1 MPNFEIKIID
11 TVKGKQRFYKL
22 IKDGICQID
31 DFESNLEEVYK
42 SELRT
47 IYAYMDQV
55 ANLKSL
61 PQTKFHFY
69 NNDKG
74 GFREFEFK
82 SKHLRVYG
90 ITINEGKL
98 IILGGTKTNQKDDTN
113 IFRKI
118 KIEYIESTKE

>member
-1 MPNFEIKIID
+1 MPNFEIKNID
-11 TVKGKQRFYKL
+11 AVNGKQKFYKL

-31 DFESNLEEVYK
+31 DFENDLEEVYK
-42 SELRT
+42 PELKT

-69 NNDKG
+69 NKDKG

-90 ITINEGKL
+90 IVINEGKL
-98 IILGGTKTNQKDDTN
+98 I
-113 IFRKI
+113 
-118 KIEYIESTKE
+118 